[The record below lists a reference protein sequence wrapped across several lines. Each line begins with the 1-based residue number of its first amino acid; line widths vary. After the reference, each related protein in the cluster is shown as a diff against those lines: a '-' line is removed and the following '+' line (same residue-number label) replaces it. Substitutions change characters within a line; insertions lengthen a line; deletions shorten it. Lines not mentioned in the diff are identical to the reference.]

1 MSEVYH
7 VRLTIDPMQF
17 DTMMRED
24 DVKKYFKER
33 LAQELAHKLIETNRT
48 KFSYTR
54 DTTQDFITLKAEIRL

>member
-7 VRLTIDPMQF
+7 VRLMINPMQF

-33 LAQELAHKLIETNRT
+33 LAYELAHKLIDTNRT
-48 KFSYTR
+48 KFSYTKDTIR
-54 DTTQDFITLKAEIRL
+54 DEIILKAEIKL